1 MKTALARFDLSLNLR
16 YNALVIRAFAT
27 VWLVISLAVILNS
40 TTVFGQTTEAD
51 VYVAQ
56 AVLDLDEKR
65 YDAALENLRRALE
78 LEPDHVEAL
87 YFTGAVYAAQKRPD
101 LAAPYL
107 ERARTKSPR
116 DPSIA
121 YQLGLVYFAQQQYE
135 KAQPLLEEAFK
146 ANPDLDSLGYYVGF
160 LRYRNKDYRGALA
173 ALRQGRSSDPEIQ
186 QLTRFYTGLA
196 LGVLGLP
203 GQAAAEVEQAIR
215 LAPGSQL
222 TGPAERLRDTIVASR
237 DKERRFSLEA
247 RVGLTW
253 DDNVIVRPVE
263 NFDEPLV
270 AEIRRH
276 KHESY
281 GELAGLNLT
290 YVWWRTVDWESSIG
304 YSFFTTYQN
313 DVPKFGVISNLG
325 TAGLTYKTS
334 VAQLPAQVSLQYA
347 FDHMLLGGDEFLQRH
362 TVSLSGVVIESA
374 RNFTQGFVRFQAK
387 DFADVDRTQR
397 IINDNRS
404 GNNYM
409 AGFLHFVRF
418 AEDRHYLKVG
428 YQFDWDDTGNDDG
441 RNWMYYGN
449 RLSFGGQYTLPW
461 WAIRLKYDLDAHFRD
476 YTYKNTVLP
485 TYAPGT
491 RWRQERE
498 ITNIVRAELPLP
510 ANFTLAAEYQVTR
523 VFSNI
528 EVFAYIR
535 NVASVSLI
543 WSY

>member
-1 MKTALARFDLSLNLR
+1 MNLRYKPSVIRALPLALLVTALAILLGVAPA
-16 YNALVIRAFAT
+16 ALA
-27 VWLVISLAVILNS
+27 
-40 TTVFGQTTEAD
+40 QTTEAD

-56 AVLDLDEKR
+56 AVLDFDEKR

-87 YFTGAVYAAQKRPD
+87 YYTGAVHAAQKRPD
-101 LAAPYL
+101 LAAPFL
-107 ERARTKSPR
+107 ERARAKSPK
-116 DPSIA
+116 DASIA
-121 YQLGLVYFAQQQYE
+121 YQLGLVYFAQQQYD
-135 KAQPLLEEAFK
+135 KAAPLLEEVFRT
-146 ANPDLDSLGYYVGF
+146 NPDLDGLGYYVGF
-160 LRYRNKDYRGALA
+160 LRYRKKDYRGALTA
-173 ALRQGRSSDPEIQ
+173 FREGRSSDLEIQ

-222 TGPAERLRDTIVASR
+222 TGPAERLRDTIVAAR
-237 DKERRFSLEA
+237 DTERRLSVEA
-247 RVGLTW
+247 RIGLSY

-263 NFDEPLV
+263 NFTEPLV

-276 KHESY
+276 KHESW
-281 GELAGLNLT
+281 GELFGLNAG
-290 YVWWRTVDWESSIG
+290 YVWWRTADWESSVG

-313 DVPKFGVISNLG
+313 ELPAFNVLSHLG
-325 TAGLTYKTS
+325 TASLTYKT
-334 VAQLPAQVSLQYA
+334 ALFQLPTQVSLQYA
-347 FDHMLLGGDEFLQRH
+347 FDILYLGENEFLQRN
-362 TVSLSGVVIESA
+362 TVSLSAVVIESA
-374 RNFTQGFVRFQAK
+374 RHFTQGFFRFQTKSFDDIAQ
-387 DFADVDRTQR
+387 AQR
-397 IINDNRS
+397 IANENRN

-418 AEDRHYLKVG
+418 AEDRHYLKAG
-428 YQFDWDDTGNDDG
+428 YQFDWDDTGNRDG

-491 RWRQERE
+491 KWRQERE